1 MRKELPKATARRL
14 PEYYRQFLRLR
25 EEGVE
30 TINSFELEKYIKI
43 EATTIRRDFSYVGE
57 LGKQRVG
64 YNVEKVINQLKLAL
78 GLQEERK
85 IVLLGAGHLGEALFN
100 YNYIKGNNIYITQSY
115 DSDTSRVGKKIG
127 GVTIENI
134 DNLEETIDPE
144 INAAILAVPSD
155 AAQEVADRLIA
166 LGIRG
171 FLNFSS
177 NRINVPE
184 NVVVENVDLAN
195 NLQTLMY
202 MVDRI
207 K

>member
-14 PEYYRQFLRLR
+14 PEYYRQFLRLK

-30 TINSFELEKYIKI
+30 TINSFQLEHYIKI
-43 EATTIRRDFSYVGE
+43 EATTIRRDFSYIGE

-64 YNVEKVINQLKLAL
+64 YNVDKVINQLKIAL
-78 GLQEERK
+78 GLQEERE
-85 IVLLGAGHLGEALFN
+85 IVLIGVGHLGEALFN
-100 YNYIKGNNIYITQSY
+100 YNYIKGNNIFIAQSY
-115 DSDTSRVGKKIG
+115 DSDASRIGKEIG
-127 GVTIENI
+127 GVEIVDI
-134 DNLEETIDPE
+134 AKLEETFNPTIK
-144 INAAILAVPSD
+144 AAILAVPSSE
-155 AAQEVADRLIA
+155 AQEIADRLIE
-166 LGIRG
+166 LGVKG

-184 NVVVENVDLAN
+184 DVVVENVDLAN

-202 MVDRI
+202 LVDR